1 MDQAAIEADV
11 PTTATGKFSG
21 AELQMLRYQLEEA
34 EFAQLIRLA
43 SSYHRRNGKRR
54 LRAYPPF
61 KQ

>member
-43 SSYHRRNGKRR
+43 SS
-54 LRAYPPF
+54 LPPE
-61 KQ
+61 KWEKAIESLSTL